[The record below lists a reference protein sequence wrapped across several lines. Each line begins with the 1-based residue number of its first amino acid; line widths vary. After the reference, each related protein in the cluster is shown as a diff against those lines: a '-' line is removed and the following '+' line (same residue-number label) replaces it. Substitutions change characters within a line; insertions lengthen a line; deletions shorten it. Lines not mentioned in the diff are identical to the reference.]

1 MNDNN
6 KLVQKPLSEVIS
18 EEIRKRIW
26 NGEIEF
32 GERLY
37 EASLAEEFGVSRSSL
52 REALQTLEFEG
63 LLENKARRGTFVI
76 KHSDEDVREI
86 MEVRA
91 ILETQAFINASEVMT
106 AEDFEQLSNIIDEMK
121 KLDKTDDWNAM
132 FDLDLK
138 FHLFVVHLCNNSR
151 IVKMYDLIQVQIRT
165 FLSELDTYYKQN
177 KELFYKE
184 HEDLFQALQVQD
196 KSLIELSVRRHI
208 YHGAN
213 RP

>member
-106 AEDFEQLSNIIDEMK
+106 AEDFQQLSNIIDEMK
-121 KLDKTDDWNAM
+121 ELAKTDDWNAM

-184 HEDLFQALQVQD
+184 HEDLFHALQVQD

-208 YHGAN
+208 YLREHE
-213 RP
+213 